1 MCVKSILFLILKYLP
16 FQFNYIKKLLCWD
29 KIKISLLSIHQCFRV
44 VDCGW
49 PPFLPRQHCTK
60 MKCSLRIPSVNV
72 TKSAGICRFGH
83 IYTGIFNGKLHFF
96 VWFEIL
102 MPWKAKKE
110 YVQAK
115 YQKADQR
122 IYERKWK
129 FIVIFWILGRKCL
142 KVM

>member
-16 FQFNYIKKLLCWD
+16 FQFNYIKKLVCWD
-29 KIKISLLSIHQCFRV
+29 KIKISLLSIHQSFRV

-83 IYTGIFNGKLHFF
+83 IYTGIFNGKLHFLCDLKF
-96 VWFEIL
+96 WCLGKPKRNMYRLNIKRLTKGYMNESENSLSFFE
-102 MPWKAKKE
+102 
-110 YVQAK
+110 Y
-115 YQKADQR
+115 
-122 IYERKWK
+122 
-129 FIVIFWILGRKCL
+129 LGEN
-142 KVM
+142 V